1 LSRIERRFPRFLEFH
16 EFHRFGFSGFQVQGS
31 GFKVL
36 SSAWVLILEL
46 GFAEPENPRTR
57 EPENQNLGTREPWE
71 PVEPAL
77 DHGCV
82 TVTV

>member
-57 EPENQNLGTREPWE
+57 EPENPRTRTWELGNPGNPWN
-71 PVEPAL
+71 PLSITDA
-77 DHGCV
+77 
-82 TVTV
+82 